1 MPGMAFDPHRIA
13 AVFGRA
19 ASSYDSVVPFFTH
32 FGARLVDV
40 AGLGPGESVL
50 DVGCGRG
57 ATLLPAAERVGPAGR
72 VVGVDLAPEMVA
84 LLKAD
89 IDRRGLAQASV
100 RLGDAG
106 ALDVEPGSFDVVIC
120 SFVLH
125 LLPDPEATAAGMAA
139 ALRPGG
145 RCVAAAPA
153 GSGPDWDFL
162 LRVFGA
168 YADRAGPPEVPFR
181 PDFDLG
187 MTLRGAGLEVTSTAI
202 EATEFHFADEQAWW
216 AWAWTQGM
224 RSFLESLAPADL
236 EAMQRELLAEVA
248 ARRTAAG
255 IAMPQRAVFVVAEKP
270 AG

>member
-1 MPGMAFDPHRIA
+1 MTFDARRIA
-13 AVFGRA
+13 EVFGRA
-19 ASSYDSVVPFFTH
+19 AATYDSVVPFFTE
-32 FGARLVDV
+32 FGARLVDF
-40 AGLGPGESVL
+40 AALRAGESVL

-57 ATLLPAAERVGPAGR
+57 ATLLPAAERVGPDGR
-72 VVGVDLAPEMVA
+72 VVGVDLAREMVD
-84 LLKAD
+84 LLQAD

-100 RLGDAG
+100 RPGDAG
-106 ALDVEPGSFDVVIC
+106 ALEVEPGSVDVVLC

-125 LLPDPEATAAGMAA
+125 ILPDPEAAARSIAT

-153 GSGPDWDFL
+153 GSGPEWDFL

-168 YADRAGPPEVPFR
+168 YAERAGPPEVPFR

-187 MTLRGAGLEVTSTAI
+187 QTLRGAGLEVTGTAI
-202 EATEFHFADEQAWW
+202 EEAVFRFADEQAWW
-216 AWAWTQGM
+216 AWAWTHGM
-224 RSFLESLAPADL
+224 RSFLESLPPSDVDAL
-236 EAMQRELLAEVA
+236 QGELFAELA

-255 IAMPQRAVFVVAEKP
+255 ISMPQRAVFVAAEKP